1 VDLSFT
7 TDLHCRM
14 LLVEDNPDSADIL
27 KMGLEA
33 YGYTV
38 TLAGNCAR
46 ALAIGGREDFDVVV
60 TDLGLPDGSG
70 IEIGRALSPR
80 MPVIAL
86 SGYGSPQDV
95 QRSTAAGF
103 SGHIVKPA
111 DFTAVHS
118 MVQRVLS
125 QGAADRPAA

>member
-1 VDLSFT
+1 MNHALI
-7 TDLHCRM
+7 
-14 LLVEDNPDSADIL
+14 VEDLPEIRAWL
-27 KMGLEA
+27 GQ
-33 YGYTV
+33 V
-38 TLAGNCAR
+38 AR
-46 ALAIGGREDFDVVV
+46 AAFPDLQVV
-60 TDLGLPDGSG
+60 TAGRRDQALACVQQGAFDLALIDLGLPDGSG

-111 DFTAVHS
+111 DFAAVHS

-125 QGAADRPAA
+125 QGAAS